1 VAIQVAAALADGD
14 YPIKA
19 TVSGTSS
26 PDGVSL
32 SVKK

>member
-1 VAIQVAAALADGD
+1 VPATLGDGD

-19 TVSGTSS
+19 TVSGASS
-26 PDGVSL
+26 PDGVIL